1 MPTIGRRRFAGFFVC
16 GAAFAAALG
25 EHVANG
31 AEEETPFTRLAKL
44 AMYLSQNSASEALA
58 CFDPKMKDYAIIE
71 GNIEAIGAQTDVLCA
86 IDVVEEQGEGDER
99 KLDTD
104 WFVELRSQADG
115 GPVERRR
122 ERVHIEMKKFSKVW
136 KIVAM
141 APVSILTP
149 IHIQ

>member
-1 MPTIGRRRFAGFFVC
+1 MPTIGRRRFASIFVRS
-16 GAAFAAALG
+16 AAVAAAL
-25 EHVANG
+25 AARLSA

-44 AMYLSQNSASEALA
+44 ATYLSQNSVPEALA
-58 CFDPKMKDYAIIE
+58 CFDPQMKDY
-71 GNIEAIGAQTDVLCA
+71 GSIEADIDALGAQTDVLCA
-86 IDVVEEQGEGDER
+86 IDVIEEKGEGNER

-122 ERVHIEMKKFSKVW
+122 ERVQIEMKKFPKAW

-141 APVSILTP
+141 APISILDP
-149 IHIQ
+149 IHIH